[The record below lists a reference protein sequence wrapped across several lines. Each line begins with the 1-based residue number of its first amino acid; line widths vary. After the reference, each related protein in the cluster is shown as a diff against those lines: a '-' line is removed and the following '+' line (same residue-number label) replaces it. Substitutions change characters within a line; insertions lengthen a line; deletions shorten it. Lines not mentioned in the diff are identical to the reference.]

1 MSPPPKGARKI
12 IKELLRFSVDAVNDH
27 LCTYELRIPRDEFL
41 NSAAAPHRKQC
52 LAMLTARA
60 LQGAASIKAHE
71 RGRQTISPKCRR
83 DSAETGG
90 NALKLSEPGG
100 VDEGRQTVARSEA

>member
-1 MSPPPKGARKI
+1 MITCIRVPKI
-12 IKELLRFSVDAVNDH
+12 WDTQIYD
-27 LCTYELRIPRDEFL
+27 LRIL

-71 RGRQTISPKCRR
+71 RGRQTISPQCRR

-90 NALKLSEPGG
+90 NAIKLSEPGG
-100 VDEGRQTVARSEA
+100 VDERRQTVARSKA